1 MHRQCVLMPAHTLE
15 LKLNICVVCADG
27 GEYWSLFD
35 FQEHIVGGYVE
46 AIAEACV
53 LAVAVQ
59 PPGECLA
66 VAVADASL
74 N

>member
-1 MHRQCVLMPAHTLE
+1 M
-15 LKLNICVVCADG
+15 CAAD

-35 FQEHIVGGYVE
+35 FEQHIVGGYVE

-53 LAVAVQ
+53 VAVAVQ

-66 VAVADASL
+66 VAVADATIA
-74 N
+74 